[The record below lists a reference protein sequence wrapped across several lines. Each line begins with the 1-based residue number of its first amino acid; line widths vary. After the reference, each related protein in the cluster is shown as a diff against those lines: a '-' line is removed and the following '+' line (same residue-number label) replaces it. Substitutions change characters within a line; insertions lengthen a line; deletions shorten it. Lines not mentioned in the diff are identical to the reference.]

1 MKLAEHSN
9 KLHSNVDRSEAQQ
22 FNIGDASII
31 IDILRNR
38 LYEKKVQTTVQEY
51 VSNGRDGC
59 REIGQPDHAMEIT
72 VPTVLSPTFKVR
84 DFGIG
89 ISPERMVDT
98 FIKYGSSTKRHDNVQ
113 TGGLGIGGKSFFS
126 LRDSF
131 SIITYLF
138 GIKRTYVA
146 HIGESN
152 AGHLDLVSTESTIE
166 KNGTEII
173 GAVKSHEINEFR
185 DAVLRVTYFWKNRP
199 IIKGVSFVSDL
210 ISGYRIGDIEFINHN
225 LLPSYTEGHYNREP
239 MAIIDGIPYPIGH
252 KLMDKCPTLTKLEYF
267 AKQKILLHF
276 GNGIVEVAAS
286 RESIADSPK
295 SVAALEQIGQKAAQ
309 QVKKHISDRFK
320 SVKTS
325 GEFVKTYQE
334 MDAYFHVE
342 SGFAKYGNYQI
353 NGSNLESDLFQ
364 KVKMTE
370 IHCLGKGRRTRV
382 EKITKVD
389 LVDKHKRIPLELL
402 EHVFFNSVAEN
413 KITQNKRI
421 KTHFEKHMK
430 MILIE
435 EIQGNPE
442 FAQIIKDVNA
452 KDFQTLTFVVLPKA
466 ARVVVSRD
474 KQEFCLHTLRYGG
487 RFHHVTLSGNTQKW
501 FFVPIT
507 DAGWEMPTGWDRFM
521 LEGLDDYLRTTANT
535 RICGVAKRSLSM
547 IKGDTNF
554 APLKNYLDKYKP
566 NKEEI
571 KFAKRMEA
579 KNQAVV
585 WVLEK
590 LKGIKDKELVDI
602 IAEYKKFS
610 DAGSTK
616 HIPEA
621 LMTIA
626 KKEKEVKDFAAQDKK
641 VENLI
646 KTKYPLI
653 ERYTSHDSHVQELI
667 YYVNAKYE
675 EKP

>member
-1 MKLAEHSN
+1 M
-9 KLHSNVDRSEAQQ
+9 
-22 FNIGDASII
+22 IG
-31 IDILRNR
+31 
-38 LYEKKVQTTVQEY
+38 
-51 VSNGRDGC
+51 G
-59 REIGQPDHAMEIT
+59 
-72 VPTVLSPTFKVR
+72 
-84 DFGIG
+84 FGIG
-89 ISPERMVDT
+89 S
-98 FIKYGSSTKRHDNVQ
+98 KSLWAYG
-113 TGGLGIGGKSFFS
+113 
-126 LRDSF
+126 DSF
-131 SIITYLF
+131 SVVTYLD
-138 GIKRTYVA
+138 GVRRSYVA
-146 HIGESN
+146 HIGVSSN
-152 AGHLDLVSTESTIE
+152 GRLDLVSVDNTTEE
-166 KNGTEII
+166 NGTEVSCS
-173 GAVKSHEINEFR
+173 VKPYDVNSFR
-185 DAVLRVTYFWKNRP
+185 EGVLRVVYLWPERP
-199 IIKGVSFVSDL
+199 ILKGIADAPTLV
-210 ISGYRIGDIEFINHN
+210 SGYRIGDIEFINSN
-225 LLPSYTEGHYNREP
+225 LLPNYVDERYSSEP
-239 MAIIDGIPYPIGH
+239 LAIISGIPYPIDYG
-252 KLMDKCPTLTKLEYF
+252 LLDKCPTLKKLKGF
-267 AKQKILLHF
+267 TKQKMLIHL
-276 GNGIVEVAAS
+276 GNGVLEVAAS
-286 RESIADSPK
+286 REAIADSDRTVK
-295 SVAALEQIGQKAAQ
+295 ALEQIGQITGQ

-334 MDAYFHVE
+334 MNAYFEVE
-342 SGFAKYGNYQI
+342 SGFAKYGKYQI

-487 RFHHVTLSGNTQKW
+487 RFHHTTLSGNTQKW

-507 DAGWEMPTGWDRFM
+507 DAGWEMPAGWDRFM

-571 KFAKRMEA
+571 KFAKQMEA
-579 KNQAVV
+579 KNQEVV